1 MAAARPDTWMP
12 MYWGDYAKDTGHLS
26 ATHHGAYLMLLKHY
40 WVTGCPLP
48 NDDNQLWRI
57 ACADSLAHWR
67 KIKPVVLAFFTL
79 EGDRLRHG
87 RVERELES
95 ATRNAERRTGAARRA
110 SEARWGTQSDTDA
123 ERNAQRNASRMRGG
137 MRGHSPPPSPSPSPD
152 LTTTESVANSARAGA
167 SQPRPTLISDDWEP
181 GESEIAALK
190 AERPDMTDQIIAERM
205 RDFRDWCAA
214 NATRSFNP
222 AATWRG
228 FMRKTKSANGGGET
242 WDQRRIR
249 EAMEAIR

>member
-12 MYWGDYAKDTGHLS
+12 LYIGDYLADTLHL
-26 ATHHGAYLMLLKHY
+26 TREQHGSYLLLIFA
-40 WVTGCPLP
+40 
-48 NDDNQLWRI
+48 LWRAGGSIPDDDRRLAAI
-57 ACADSLAHWR
+57 AKTSPKEWKADRA
-67 KIKPVVLAFFTL
+67 TL
-79 EGDRLRHG
+79 EEFFVVEDGVWRHK
-87 RVERELES
+87 RVDAEL
-95 ATRNAERRTGAARRA
+95 AAAQGFITQRSDAGRA
-110 SEARWGTQSDTDA
+110 SA
-123 ERNAQRNASRMRGG
+123 EKRKRQRAFNERSTKQPTEGQREGQREGKT
-137 MRGHSPPPSPSPSPD
+137 SPSPSPSPD

-167 SQPRPTLISDDWEP
+167 SQPRSTLIDDDWEP

-190 AERPDMTDQIIAERM
+190 AERPDMTDQVIAERM

-228 FMRKTKSANGGGET
+228 FMRKTKPANGGGET